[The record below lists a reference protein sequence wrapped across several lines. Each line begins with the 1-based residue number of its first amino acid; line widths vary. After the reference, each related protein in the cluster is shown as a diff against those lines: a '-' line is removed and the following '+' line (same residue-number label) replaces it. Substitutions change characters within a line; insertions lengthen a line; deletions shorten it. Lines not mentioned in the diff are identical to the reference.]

1 MFKIFSFLAAFAIIL
16 FESAKVFAANIA
28 AHNMAGPA
36 HTVHT
41 SVHTIVASHAD
52 IMSKSLFFG
61 LSALGGG
68 LAIGLGVIG
77 AGVGMGSA
85 VRGALESMGRNPA
98 MEKKLVVWM
107 ITGMA
112 IMESLALYA
121 LLITFILFYANP
133 FKAIILK

>member
-1 MFKIFSFLAAFAIIL
+1 MSKYFIPIFTFVTVFIFSVKAFAEKTLNKAPIIVQHHIVTHSVL
-16 FESAKVFAANIA
+16 F
-28 AHNMAGPA
+28 
-36 HTVHT
+36 
-41 SVHTIVASHAD
+41 
-52 IMSKSLFFG
+52 SKSLFFG

-77 AGVGMGSA
+77 AGVGMGNA
-85 VRGALESMGRNPA
+85 VRGALESMGRNPG
-98 MEKKLVVWM
+98 MEKKLIVWM

-133 FKAIILK
+133 FKGIFLK

>member
-1 MFKIFSFLAAFAIIL
+1 MVKYLISIFTFLSVSVFSIKAFAAKAASSAMPIHHHIVNNSAL
-16 FESAKVFAANIA
+16 F
-28 AHNMAGPA
+28 
-36 HTVHT
+36 
-41 SVHTIVASHAD
+41 
-52 IMSKSLFFG
+52 SKSLFFG

-77 AGVGMGSA
+77 AGVGMGNA
-85 VRGALESMGRNPA
+85 VRGALESMGRNPG
-98 MEKKLVVWM
+98 MEKKLIVWM

-133 FKAIILK
+133 FKGIFLK

>member
-1 MFKIFSFLAAFAIIL
+1 MSKMSKYFISFFAFLSIFIFSAKAFAEKALSNATPIAQ
-16 FESAKVFAANIA
+16 SNAA
-28 AHNMAGPA
+28 AH
-36 HTVHT
+36 
-41 SVHTIVASHAD
+41 SVLF
-52 IMSKSLFFG
+52 SKSIFYG

-77 AGVGMGSA
+77 AGIGMGNA
-85 VRGALESMGRNPA
+85 VRGALESMGRNPG
-98 MEKKLVVWM
+98 MEKKLIVWM

-133 FKAIILK
+133 FKGIFLK

>member
-1 MFKIFSFLAAFAIIL
+1 MFKAFSVLVAFAL
-16 FESAKVFAANIA
+16 VMLESAKVFAANIA
-28 AHNMAGPA
+28 GSSAVSA
-36 HTVHT
+36 VHAVV
-41 SVHTIVASHAD
+41 SSHAD
-52 IMSKSLFFG
+52 VMSKSLFFG

-98 MEKKLVVWM
+98 MEKKLIVWM

-133 FKAIILK
+133 FKALILK

>member
-1 MFKIFSFLAAFAIIL
+1 MKKYFLSLLAFIGVVFLGLKAFAASSTVNL
-16 FESAKVFAANIA
+16 PAVHNHIA
-28 AHNMAGPA
+28 GNS
-36 HTVHT
+36 
-41 SVHTIVASHAD
+41 SVLL
-52 IMSKSLFFG
+52 SKSLFFG

-77 AGVGMGSA
+77 AGVGMGNA
-85 VRGALESMGRNPA
+85 VRGALESMGRNPG
-98 MEKKLVVWM
+98 MEKKLIVWM

-133 FKAIILK
+133 FKGMF

>member
-1 MFKIFSFLAAFAIIL
+1 MFKVFSVLVAFAL
-16 FESAKVFAANIA
+16 VMLESAKVFAANIA
-28 AHNMAGPA
+28 GNSLAVSAAA
-36 HTVHT
+36 HTVA
-41 SVHTIVASHAD
+41 SSHAE

-98 MEKKLVVWM
+98 MEKKLIVWM

>member
-1 MFKIFSFLAAFAIIL
+1 MFKIFSFLAAFAVIL
-16 FESAKVFAANIA
+16 FESAKVFAASITT
-28 AHNMAGPA
+28 HNMAGSV
-36 HTVHT
+36 HTVR
-41 SVHTIVASHAD
+41 TIVASHAD

>member
-1 MFKIFSFLAAFAIIL
+1 MSKVFISIFTFAAVLVFGVKAFAEKTMNNAPAVHHHIMAHSVL
-16 FESAKVFAANIA
+16 F
-28 AHNMAGPA
+28 
-36 HTVHT
+36 
-41 SVHTIVASHAD
+41 
-52 IMSKSLFFG
+52 SKSLFFG

-77 AGVGMGSA
+77 AGVGMGNA
-85 VRGALESMGRNPA
+85 VRGALESMGRNPG
-98 MEKKLVVWM
+98 MEKKLIVWM

-133 FKAIILK
+133 FKGIFLK

>member
-1 MFKIFSFLAAFAIIL
+1 MSKMSKYFISIFTFITVVMFSVKAFAEKALNNVPAVQHHIPAIPTHSVL
-16 FESAKVFAANIA
+16 F
-28 AHNMAGPA
+28 
-36 HTVHT
+36 
-41 SVHTIVASHAD
+41 
-52 IMSKSLFFG
+52 SKSLFFG

-77 AGVGMGSA
+77 AGIGMGNA
-85 VRGALESMGRNPA
+85 VRGALESMGRNPG
-98 MEKKLVVWM
+98 MEKKLIVWM

-133 FKAIILK
+133 FKGIFLK

>member
-1 MFKIFSFLAAFAIIL
+1 MKYLVFILTFL
-16 FESAKVFAANIA
+16 SVSVYGVKCFAAKAIA
-28 AHNMAGPA
+28 VTAP
-36 HTVHT
+36 VQQ
-41 SVHTIVASHAD
+41 HAANSSALF
-52 IMSKSLFFG
+52 SKSLFFG

-77 AGVGMGSA
+77 AGVGMGNA
-85 VRGALESMGRNPA
+85 VRGALESMGRNPG
-98 MEKKLVVWM
+98 MEKKLIVWM

-133 FKAIILK
+133 FKGIFLK

>member
-1 MFKIFSFLAAFAIIL
+1 MVKHLISIFTFLAVSVFSVAAFA
-16 FESAKVFAANIA
+16 EKAANIA
-28 AHNMAGPA
+28 APVVRQHITNN
-36 HTVHT
+36 
-41 SVHTIVASHAD
+41 SELF
-52 IMSKSLFFG
+52 SKSLFFG

-77 AGVGMGSA
+77 AGIGMGNA
-85 VRGALESMGRNPA
+85 VRGALESMGRNPG
-98 MEKKLVVWM
+98 MEKKLIVWM

-133 FKAIILK
+133 FKGIFLK

>member
-1 MFKIFSFLAAFAIIL
+1 MFKAFSVLVAFAL
-16 FESAKVFAANIA
+16 VMFESAKVFAANIA
-28 AHNMAGPA
+28 GST
-36 HTVHT
+36 TV
-41 SVHTIVASHAD
+41 SAVHAVVSSHGD

-98 MEKKLVVWM
+98 MEKKLIVWM

>member
-28 AHNMAGPA
+28 THNMAGS
-36 HTVHT
+36 VHT
-41 SVHTIVASHAD
+41 SVHAIVDSHAD

>member
-1 MFKIFSFLAAFAIIL
+1 
-16 FESAKVFAANIA
+16 
-28 AHNMAGPA
+28 
-36 HTVHT
+36 
-41 SVHTIVASHAD
+41 
-52 IMSKSLFFG
+52 MSKSLFFG

-98 MEKKLVVWM
+98 MEKKLIVWM

>member
-1 MFKIFSFLAAFAIIL
+1 MRPGLLSAA
-16 FESAKVFAANIA
+16 AAAAAVVHSSA
-28 AHNMAGPA
+28 AHSTLLA
-36 HTVHT
+36 
-41 SVHTIVASHAD
+41 
-52 IMSKSLFFG
+52 KSLFFG

-85 VRGALESMGRNPA
+85 VRGALESMGRNPG
-98 MEKKLVVWM
+98 MEKKLIVWM

-133 FKAIILK
+133 FKGIFLK

>member
-1 MFKIFSFLAAFAIIL
+1 MFKYLVSIFTIATVFIFSVKAFAEKTASNTPAVHQHIINHSEL
-16 FESAKVFAANIA
+16 F
-28 AHNMAGPA
+28 
-36 HTVHT
+36 
-41 SVHTIVASHAD
+41 
-52 IMSKSLFFG
+52 SKSVFFG

-77 AGVGMGSA
+77 AGIGMGNA
-85 VRGALESMGRNPA
+85 VRGALESMGRNPG
-98 MEKKLVVWM
+98 MEKKLIVWM

-133 FKAIILK
+133 FKGIFLK

>member
-1 MFKIFSFLAAFAIIL
+1 MVKFFASIL
-16 FESAKVFAANIA
+16 TFTVLLLSSAKTFAAGVGA
-28 AHNMAGPA
+28 K
-36 HTVHT
+36 T
-41 SVHTIVASHAD
+41 ASHMTLSNHSTILLA
-52 IMSKSLFFG
+52 KSLYFG

-77 AGVGMGSA
+77 AGAGMGSA
-85 VRGALESMGRNPA
+85 VRGALEAMSRNPE
-98 MEKKLVVWM
+98 MEKKLIIWM

-133 FKAIILK
+133 FKGIILG

>member
-1 MFKIFSFLAAFAIIL
+1 MSKISVYFISFFTFLAVLVFSVTAFAEKTLNSAPVIQNHMAAANSIL
-16 FESAKVFAANIA
+16 F
-28 AHNMAGPA
+28 
-36 HTVHT
+36 
-41 SVHTIVASHAD
+41 
-52 IMSKSLFFG
+52 SKSLFYG

-77 AGVGMGSA
+77 AGVGMGNA
-85 VRGALESMGRNPA
+85 VRGALESMGRNPG
-98 MEKKLVVWM
+98 MEKKLIVWM

-133 FKAIILK
+133 FKGIFLK

>member
-1 MFKIFSFLAAFAIIL
+1 MVKYLISIFTFLSVSVFGIKAFA
-16 FESAKVFAANIA
+16 AKTAN
-28 AHNMAGPA
+28 
-36 HTVHT
+36 
-41 SVHTIVASHAD
+41 SVVPLHHHIVNNSSLL
-52 IMSKSLFFG
+52 SKSLFFG

-77 AGVGMGSA
+77 AGVGMGNA
-85 VRGALESMGRNPA
+85 VRGALESMGRNPG
-98 MEKKLVVWM
+98 MEKKLIVWM

-133 FKAIILK
+133 FKAIFLK

>member
-1 MFKIFSFLAAFAIIL
+1 MSKYLIFAIGFISLSFNAALAFAQK
-16 FESAKVFAANIA
+16 AAANTA
-28 AHNMAGPA
+28 AVQNHAA
-36 HTVHT
+36 
-41 SVHTIVASHAD
+41 ASALL
-52 IMSKSLFFG
+52 SKSLFFG

-77 AGVGMGSA
+77 AGIGMGSA
-85 VRGALESMGRNPA
+85 VRGALESMGRNPG
-98 MEKKLVVWM
+98 MEKKLIVWM

-133 FKAIILK
+133 FKGFFLG

>member
-1 MFKIFSFLAAFAIIL
+1 MPKIFISVLSFFSFFFCAVTAFA
-16 FESAKVFAANIA
+16 AKPPVAA
-28 AHNMAGPA
+28 AHAAGA
-36 HTVHT
+36 AG
-41 SVHTIVASHAD
+41 SA
-52 IMSKSLFFG
+52 MFSKSLFFG

-85 VRGALESMGRNPA
+85 VRGALEAMGRNPG
-98 MEKKLVVWM
+98 MEKKLIVWM

-133 FKAIILK
+133 FKGYF

>member
-1 MFKIFSFLAAFAIIL
+1 MFKIFSFLAAFAVIL
-16 FESAKVFAANIA
+16 FESAKVFAANITTT
-28 AHNMAGPA
+28 HNMAG
-36 HTVHT
+36 

>member
-1 MFKIFSFLAAFAIIL
+1 MLKYFISIFTFLSVLIFAVKTFAEKAINNTAAVHHHIISHPEL
-16 FESAKVFAANIA
+16 F
-28 AHNMAGPA
+28 
-36 HTVHT
+36 
-41 SVHTIVASHAD
+41 
-52 IMSKSLFFG
+52 SKSLFFG

-77 AGVGMGSA
+77 AGVGMGNA
-85 VRGALESMGRNPA
+85 VRGALESMGRNPE
-98 MEKKLVVWM
+98 MEKKLIVWM

-133 FKAIILK
+133 FKGIFLK

>member
-1 MFKIFSFLAAFAIIL
+1 MLKYIALIVVGFILLSFSA
-16 FESAKVFAANIA
+16 SAVFAADNGAEA
-28 AHNMAGPA
+28 AMAANGQ
-36 HTVHT
+36 
-41 SVHTIVASHAD
+41 TIHSTMMA
-52 IMSKSLFFG
+52 KSLFFG

-77 AGVGMGSA
+77 AGVGMGNA
-85 VRGALESMGRNPA
+85 VRGALESMGRNPG
-98 MEKKLVVWM
+98 MEKKLIVWM

-133 FKAIILK
+133 FKGIFLK

>member
-1 MFKIFSFLAAFAIIL
+1 MVKYLISIFTFLAVSVFTV
-16 FESAKVFAANIA
+16 KVFAEKAISAVAPVQHHIA
-28 AHNMAGPA
+28 AMH
-36 HTVHT
+36 
-41 SVHTIVASHAD
+41 SELF
-52 IMSKSLFFG
+52 SKSLFFG

-77 AGVGMGSA
+77 AGIGMGNA
-85 VRGALESMGRNPA
+85 VRGALESMGRNPG
-98 MEKKLVVWM
+98 MEKKLIVWM

-133 FKAIILK
+133 FKSIFIK

>member
-1 MFKIFSFLAAFAIIL
+1 MFKVFSVLVAFAL
-16 FESAKVFAANIA
+16 VMLESVKVFAANLTSSA
-28 AHNMAGPA
+28 TMA
-36 HTVHT
+36 TVHA
-41 SVHTIVASHAD
+41 VASSHAE

-98 MEKKLVVWM
+98 MEKKLIVWM

>member
-1 MFKIFSFLAAFAIIL
+1 MFKIFSFLAAFAVIL
-16 FESAKVFAANIA
+16 FESAKVFAANITT
-28 AHNMAGPA
+28 HNMAG
-36 HTVHT
+36 
-41 SVHTIVASHAD
+41 SVHRIAASHAD

-98 MEKKLVVWM
+98 MEKKLIVWM

-133 FKAIILK
+133 FKGIILK

>member
-1 MFKIFSFLAAFAIIL
+1 MFKYFISFFSFLAVSAFSVNTFAYKVLSNAAPADHHAVYSAL
-16 FESAKVFAANIA
+16 FA
-28 AHNMAGPA
+28 
-36 HTVHT
+36 
-41 SVHTIVASHAD
+41 
-52 IMSKSLFFG
+52 KSLFFG

-77 AGVGMGSA
+77 AGVGMGHA
-85 VRGALESMGRNPA
+85 VRGALESMGRNPG
-98 MEKKLVVWM
+98 MEKKLIVWM

-133 FKAIILK
+133 FKGIFLK

>member
-1 MFKIFSFLAAFAIIL
+1 MFKYLIFILTFLSVSIYGIKCFA
-16 FESAKVFAANIA
+16 AKVAVSSVPVHNIT
-28 AHNMAGPA
+28 NN
-36 HTVHT
+36 
-41 SVHTIVASHAD
+41 SVLF
-52 IMSKSLFFG
+52 SKSLFFG

-77 AGVGMGSA
+77 AGVGMGNA
-85 VRGALESMGRNPA
+85 VRGALESMGRNPG
-98 MEKKLVVWM
+98 MEKKLIVWM

-133 FKAIILK
+133 FKGIFLK

>member
-1 MFKIFSFLAAFAIIL
+1 MFKYLISAFAFL
-16 FESAKVFAANIA
+16 SVPVFGAKAFAAEA
-28 AHNMAGPA
+28 AGISAPVHNAVAGG
-36 HTVHT
+36 
-41 SVHTIVASHAD
+41 SELL
-52 IMSKSLFFG
+52 SKSLFFG

-77 AGVGMGSA
+77 AGIGMGNA
-85 VRGALESMGRNPA
+85 VRGALESMGRNPG
-98 MEKKLVVWM
+98 MEKKLIVWM

-133 FKAIILK
+133 FKGIFLK

>member
-1 MFKIFSFLAAFAIIL
+1 MLKYIAIMGGFIFLIFNSTA
-16 FESAKVFAANIA
+16 VFAAQVAGSAQA
-28 AHNMAGPA
+28 AQTAVPH
-36 HTVHT
+36 
-41 SVHTIVASHAD
+41 D
-52 IMSKSLFFG
+52 DLLSKSLFFG

-77 AGVGMGSA
+77 AGVGMGNA
-85 VRGALESMGRNPA
+85 VRGALESMGRNPG
-98 MEKKLVVWM
+98 MEKKLIVWM

-133 FKAIILK
+133 FKSIFLK

>member
-1 MFKIFSFLAAFAIIL
+1 MKKYLISFFVFLSATLISVKAFAAKAAVGATPVAHHIANN
-16 FESAKVFAANIA
+16 SALL
-28 AHNMAGPA
+28 
-36 HTVHT
+36 
-41 SVHTIVASHAD
+41 
-52 IMSKSLFFG
+52 SKSLFFG

-77 AGVGMGSA
+77 AGVGMGNA
-85 VRGALESMGRNPA
+85 VRGALESMGRNPG
-98 MEKKLVVWM
+98 MEKKLIVWM

-133 FKAIILK
+133 FKAIFLK

>member
-1 MFKIFSFLAAFAIIL
+1 MFKYYFFILAFILMFFGGVKAFAQKSIINKTPIVQHHIIMTHSVL
-16 FESAKVFAANIA
+16 F
-28 AHNMAGPA
+28 
-36 HTVHT
+36 
-41 SVHTIVASHAD
+41 
-52 IMSKSLFFG
+52 SKSLFFG

-77 AGVGMGSA
+77 AGVGMGNA
-85 VRGALESMGRNPA
+85 VRGALESMGRNPG
-98 MEKKLVVWM
+98 MEKKLIVWM

-133 FKAIILK
+133 FQGIFSK